1 MLAPAAAAAA
11 LAAFVVCSPNY
22 SSPWQML
29 QQTKCTATGFVI
41 SPLGS
46 RRILTNAHAVAN
58 QIAVK
63 IRKHGCAQKFNARV
77 LAVGHEV
84 RLSLFGVWV
93 FGVLGEGEGGPAQGC
108 CWFSFAMDCRHNAH
122 GWGTRLHNSHHAPSL
137 TPSSLLNMWLASL
150 SLCVQCD
157 IAMLTVDDDE
167 FWADMQPLDI
177 NGLPAMQES
186 VMVVGFPT
194 G

>member
-1 MLAPAAAAAA
+1 M
-11 LAAFVVCSPNY
+11 
-22 SSPWQML
+22 
-29 QQTKCTATGFVI
+29 I

-58 QIAVK
+58 QVAVK
-63 IRKHGCAQKFNARV
+63 VRKHGSAQKFNARV

-84 RLSLFGVWV
+84 RGCLCSAVGHKCQEPSQIAGCLVHSSCTCTHTPPAVLASWAGLHPPRFPAIATVNGR
-93 FGVLGEGEGGPAQGC
+93 GVLSVASSFSRTPPHPHVLTGVFWHC
-108 CWFSFAMDCRHNAH
+108 CC
-122 GWGTRLHNSHHAPSL
+122 L
-137 TPSSLLNMWLASL
+137 
-150 SLCVQCD
+150 QCD

-167 FWADMQPLDI
+167 FWEDVQPLEI